1 MTGFCIV
8 YYGTQYTSRML
19 PFTVRFVEGR
29 PVYEQLVYS
38 VKKAILSR
46 QLRPGDPFPS
56 VRQLSAEL
64 GINPNTVQK
73 AITALQAEG
82 LLTAIAGVG
91 TVVATAVR
99 GTRAQRELVLGREV
113 ERLAVDAKRLSITL
127 EELQQAVAQ
136 HWRRL
141 EKP

>member
-1 MTGFCIV
+1 MV
-8 YYGTQYTSRML
+8 YYGTQYTSEDML
-19 PFTVRFVEGR
+19 PFTVRFAKGQ

-46 QLRPGDPFPS
+46 QLNAGDPFPS

-73 AITALQAEG
+73 AIAALP
-82 LLTAIAGVG
+82 
-91 TVVATAVR
+91 
-99 GTRAQRELVLGREV
+99 GTRAQREQVLKDEV
-113 ERLAVDAKRLSITL
+113 EHLVVDAKRLSITL

>member
-1 MTGFCIV
+1 
-8 YYGTQYTSRML
+8 ML
-19 PFTVRFVEGR
+19 PFTVRFAKGQ

-38 VKKAILSR
+38 VKKAVLSR

-73 AITALQAEG
+73 AVTALQAEG
-82 LLTAIAGVG
+82 HLTAIAGVG
-91 TVVATAVR
+91 TVVAAALP
-99 GTRAQRELVLGREV
+99 GTRAQRAQVLRDEV
-113 ERLAVDAKRLSITL
+113 ERLVVDAKRLSITL